1 VRTAQALD
9 PTLRTLQVELQVD
22 NSKGELFPGSY
33 AEVHFKLPADENTL
47 RVPATA
53 LVFRAQGLQ
62 VATVVQGGQGGGQ
75 GGQGGQVKLH
85 SVTQGRDFGNT
96 VEVLNGLTADDE
108 VIVNP
113 PDSITDGAQVRI
125 AKPPQNQQGKPGQQ
139 GQGGQGQQQ
148 GQGGQ
153 GPQPAQ
159 GQQKR
164 AQGQG

>member
-1 VRTAQALD
+1 VA
-9 PTLRTLQVELQVD
+9 
-22 NSKGELFPGSY
+22 K
-33 AEVHFKLPADENTL
+33 
-47 RVPATA
+47 
-53 LVFRAQGLQ
+53 QGNEGN
-62 VATVVQGGQGGGQ
+62 QGGQANQ
-75 GGQGGQVKLH
+75 GDQFGEVKLH

-125 AKPPQNQQGKPGQQ
+125 AKPPQNQQGKPGE
-139 GQGGQGQQQ
+139 QGQQQ
-148 GQGGQ
+148 G
-153 GPQPAQ
+153 Q